1 VHRPHA
7 GVPGLAR
14 ILAVRGRNDRFA
26 ARGADMHPEII
37 RAIINEHVR
46 ELSDDVRDARRAK
59 GRAR

>member
-1 VHRPHA
+1 
-7 GVPGLAR
+7 
-14 ILAVRGRNDRFA
+14 
-26 ARGADMHPEII
+26 MHPEII